1 MSVDKLASSPHFH
14 PIPLIVRNSL
24 QWISNS
30 TLQSNP
36 PFTPKG
42 PSFWATNLI
51 KSYFDKG
58 LTREACNLFNEIP
71 ERDVVTWTAM
81 IVGFTSC
88 NHYPQ
93 AWTMFS
99 EMLRS
104 EVQPNAFTMSSVLK
118 ACKGMKA
125 LSCGALAHSLATK
138 LGIDR
143 SVYVQNALLD
153 MYAASCATMDD
164 ALSVF
169 NDIPLKTAVSWTTLI
184 AGLTHR
190 GDGYSGLLAFRKMLL
205 EDVGPNS
212 FSFSIAAR
220 ACASIS
226 SYSCGKQIHAAVTK
240 YGLHCDAPVMNS
252 ILDMYCRC
260 NYLCD
265 AKRCFDE
272 LTEKNLITWNTLI
285 AGYERS
291 DSSESLSLFFQM
303 GSEGYKPNC
312 FTFTSITAACAN
324 LAVLS
329 CGQQVHGGIV
339 RRGFDKNV
347 ALINSLIDMYAKCG
361 SINDSHKLFC
371 DMPGRD
377 LVSWTTMMI
386 GYGTHG
392 YGKEAVKLFDE
403 MVQSGIQPDRIVFM
417 GVLSGCS
424 HAGLVDRGLKY
435 FRSML
440 EDYNINPDQEIYRCV
455 VDLLGRAGRV
465 EEAFQLVENMPFEP
479 DESVWGALLGACKA
493 CKLSNL
499 GNLAA
504 QRVLGTRPNM
514 AGTYLLLS
522 NIYAAEG
529 KWGEFA
535 KMRKLMKGMDK
546 KKEVGKSWIEIRNE
560 VYSFVVGAKMGPHI
574 EWVHKVIDVLIWHMK
589 DDGDVAD
596 LNYIVDYLEGT

>member
-1 MSVDKLASSPHFH
+1 MSVNKLASSTHFH
-14 PIPLIVRNSL
+14 PIPLMVRNSL

-30 TLQSNP
+30 TLQSNLS
-36 PFTPKG
+36 FTPKG
-42 PSFWATNLI
+42 PSIWATNLI
-51 KSYFDKG
+51 KSYFEKG
-58 LTREACNLFNEIP
+58 LTKEACNLFDEMP
-71 ERDVVTWTAM
+71 ERDVVAWTAM

-93 AWTMFS
+93 AWSVFC

-104 EVQPNAFTMSSVLK
+104 EIQPNAFTMSSVLK

-125 LSCGALAHSLATK
+125 LSCGALAHSLVIK
-138 LGIDR
+138 NGIDR
-143 SVYVQNALLD
+143 SMYVQNALLD

-164 ALSVF
+164 ALTVF

-190 GDGYSGLLAFRKMLL
+190 VDGYSGLQAFRQMLL
-205 EDVGPNS
+205 EDVEPNS
-212 FSFSIAAR
+212 FSFSIAVR
-220 ACASIS
+220 ACASI
-226 SYSCGKQIHAAVTK
+226 
-240 YGLHCDAPVMNS
+240 
-252 ILDMYCRC
+252 RC

-265 AKRCFDE
+265 AKRCFCE
-272 LTEKNLITWNTLI
+272 MTHKNLITWNTLI

-291 DSSESLSLFFQM
+291 DSSESLSLFLQM
-303 GSEGYKPNC
+303 GSEGYEPNC

-329 CGQQVHGGIV
+329 CGQQVHSGIV

-347 ALINSLIDMYAKCG
+347 ALINALIDMYAKCG
-361 SINDSHKLFC
+361 NINDSHKLFC
-371 DMPGRD
+371 DMPERD

-386 GYGTHG
+386 GYGAHG

-417 GVLSGCS
+417 AVLSGCS
-424 HAGLVDRGLKY
+424 HAGLLDKGLGY

-440 EDYNINPDQEIYRCV
+440 EVYNLNPDQEIYGCV

-465 EEAFQLVENMPFEP
+465 EEAFQLVESMPFEP

-493 CKLSNL
+493 YELSNL

-504 QRVLGTRPNM
+504 QRVLDTKPNM

-535 KMRKLMKGMDK
+535 KMRKLMKGMVNR
-546 KKEVGKSWIEIRNE
+546 KEAGKSWIEIRNE
-560 VYSFVVGAKMGPHI
+560 VYSFVVGDKTGPHI
-574 EWVHKVIDVLIWHMK
+574 EWVHKVIELLIWHMK
-589 DDGDVAD
+589 DGDVTD
-596 LNYIVDYLEGT
+596 LDYIVEYLEGT

>member
-138 LGIDR
+138 LG
-143 SVYVQNALLD
+143 
-153 MYAASCATMDD
+153 
-164 ALSVF
+164 
-169 NDIPLKTAVSWTTLI
+169 
-184 AGLTHR
+184 LTHR

-291 DSSESLSLFFQM
+291 DS
-303 GSEGYKPNC
+303 
-312 FTFTSITAACAN
+312 I
-324 LAVLS
+324 LS